1 MYPFAKTPNLRH
13 LRMVQM
19 IGLVG
24 GVSGASRE
32 MCTSQ
37 PTVTHALSNVEL
49 ELGTPIFRRCA
60 TGTYPTAA
68 GTQFLLRVDRFFD
81 ILDNAFAQLQ
91 LKTGS
96 GQDRGKPRADRL
108 LTGTQ
113 LRSLIVTSE
122 PGHLDELAQG
132 LGLSAS
138 TVLRSA
144 RALERTL
151 GKPLFDRTAR
161 GLIPNKTGEF
171 LANEFRRAVR
181 EIELAHG
188 ELSLSR
194 GTESLEIVVGGL
206 PMAGAFELA
215 VATDQFM
222 RSNPSVKVRLSI
234 GEYDKMLLDL
244 MNSKIDMFFGML
256 RRPETTNAIHEEPLF
271 QDSYC
276 LVARPGHP
284 LSRIENLTPEHLT
297 QFQWVVPPQ
306 GTPRRT
312 RIEAIFKDCSSHPR
326 FMLETSFL
334 SMSRAL
340 LLKSDTITLM
350 TRSEVQTDLDLG
362 VLRDLHCPH
371 LSDVLFKGITT
382 RRDWLPTQAHQDF
395 MDCLRL
401 ATQQQQHQP
410 R

>member
-1 MYPFAKTPNLRH
+1 
-13 LRMVQM
+13 MVQV
-19 IGLVG
+19 IGTVG

-32 MCTSQ
+32 MCSSQ
-37 PTVTHALSNVEL
+37 PTVTHALSNVEA
-49 ELGTPIFRRCA
+49 EVGATIFSRSA
-60 TGTYPTAA
+60 TGTYPTEA
-68 GTQFLLRVDRFFD
+68 GKQFLLRIDRFFD

-96 GQDRGKPRADRL
+96 GQERGKPRADRL

-113 LRSLIVTSE
+113 LRALIATSE
-122 PGHLDELAQG
+122 PGPLEEHAQG

-144 RALERTL
+144 RALERTI
-151 GKPLFDRTAR
+151 GRPLFDRTAR
-161 GLIPNKTGEF
+161 GLIPNKMGAY
-171 LANEFRRAVR
+171 LATEFRRAVR
-181 EIELAHG
+181 EIEFAHG
-188 ELSLSR
+188 ELSLAQ

-215 VATDQFM
+215 VATDRFM
-222 RSNPSVKVRLSI
+222 KGNPSVKVRLNI
-234 GEYDKMLLDL
+234 GEYDKMLQDL

-256 RRPETTNAIHEEPLF
+256 RKPEAANTIHEEPLF

-284 LSRIENLTPEHLT
+284 LSQVSQITLDYLT
-297 QFQWVVPPQ
+297 QFQWVVPSK

-312 RIEAIFKDCSSHPR
+312 RIEAIFNDCPSRPR

-340 LLKSDTITLM
+340 LLRSDTITLM
-350 TRSEVQTDLDLG
+350 TRSEVQTDLELG
-362 VLRDLHCPH
+362 VLLELPCPFFE
-371 LSDVLFKGITT
+371 DVLFKGITT
-382 RRDWLPTQAHQDF
+382 RKDWLPTQAHQDF
-395 MDCLRL
+395 MDCLRS
-401 ATQQQQHQP
+401 ATQHP
-410 R
+410 LAPPS